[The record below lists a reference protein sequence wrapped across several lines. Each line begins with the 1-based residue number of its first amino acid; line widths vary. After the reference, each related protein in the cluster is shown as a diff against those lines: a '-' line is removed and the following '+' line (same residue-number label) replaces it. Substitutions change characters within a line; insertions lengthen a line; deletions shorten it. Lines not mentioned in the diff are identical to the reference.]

1 MPGGL
6 SVVYKKN
13 ANKATTKREK
23 KKREII
29 SIKQQ
34 EKKRE
39 LKGRKKEEINQ
50 YKGNNQ
56 Q

>member
-23 KKREII
+23 KKRKNIN
-29 SIKQQ
+29 KTA
-34 EKKRE
+34 
-39 LKGRKKEEINQ
+39 GKKEGI
-50 YKGNNQ
+50 KR
-56 Q
+56 